1 MGSVRALYGRF
12 RELIHDAA
20 RFSAVGTFGF
30 VCTLTSSFLLHVW
43 AGIGPLIS
51 SAIGIAVGAAISY
64 AGNRYWTFRHRQ
76 HAAIRGDS
84 IRYLTIHG
92 AGLVV
97 QFSCVAFTAF
107 VLRQH
112 GALSYDVALVIGTG
126 LGAVI
131 RFWSCREWVWPPHRP
146 VPS

>member
-1 MGSVRALYGRF
+1 MGSVRTLYGRF

-30 VCTLTSSFLLHVW
+30 IVTLTSSSLLHVW

-64 AGNRYWTFRHRQ
+64 AGNRYWTFRRRQ
-76 HAAIRGDS
+76 HEAMRGDS
-84 IRYLTIHG
+84 IRYFTIHG
-92 AGLVV
+92 AGLAV

-112 GALSYDVALVIGTG
+112 GVLSYDVALVIGTG
-126 LGAVI
+126 LGAII
-131 RFWSCREWVWPPHRP
+131 RFWSCREWVWPARP